1 MENLPTTNSVYTHP
15 SNQEKFKILQKKN
28 EEALQGGGTQRIE
41 AQHKKGKLT
50 ARERLEIL
58 LDEGSFEET
67 GKFVVHRAKDFGLDK
82 EHYLGDGVVTGYGTI
97 NNRLVYVYSQDFT
110 VFGGSLSET
119 HAEKIVKIMDLAMKN
134 GAPIIGL
141 NDSGGAR
148 IQEGVVSLGG
158 YADIFYRNTLASGV
172 VPQISAIMGPCAGGA
187 VYSPAITDFI
197 LMVENTSYMFV
208 TGPNVVK
215 TVTQENVTA
224 EELGGAITH
233 STKSGVT
240 HFACANE
247 VECLD
252 HIKRLMNYIPQNCED
267 DAPKEPYEMETDE
280 TRLALND
287 IIPDNTNQPYDMREV
302 IGGIVDED
310 SFFEVHKN
318 FAENIVVGFAHLA
331 GRSIGIV
338 GNQPSSM
345 AGVLDIN
352 ASVKAARFVRF
363 CDSFNIP
370 LLVLEDVPGFLP
382 GTHQEWNAIITNGAK
397 LLYAFSEATVPRVTV
412 ITRKAYGGAYD
423 VMNSKHIGADLNY
436 AWPTAEIAV
445 MGAKGAAEIIFK
457 REIASADDPEEKLQE
472 KVDEYTE
479 KFANPYRAAHR
490 GYIDEVIFP
499 QDTRTKLIRAFKML
513 ENKVVKLPKKKHGNI
528 PL

>member
-1 MENLPTTNSVYTHP
+1 MLENKGLSKL
-15 SNQEKFKILQKKN
+15 QILEQKN
-28 EEALQGGGTQRIE
+28 AEALLGGGTERIA
-41 AQHKKGKLT
+41 AQHQKGKLT
-50 ARERLEIL
+50 ARERLDLL
-58 LDEGSFEET
+58 LDAGSFEEI
-67 GKFVVHRAKDFGLDK
+67 GKFVMHRSKDFGLDQ
-82 EHYLGDGVVTGYGTI
+82 EYYLGDGVVTGYGTI
-97 NNRLVYVYSQDFT
+97 NGRLVYVFSQDFT

-119 HAEKIVKIMDLAMKN
+119 HAEKIVKIMELALKN
-134 GAPIIGL
+134 GAPVIGL

-172 VPQISAIMGPCAGGA
+172 VPQISAVMGPCAGGA

-215 TVTQENVTA
+215 TVTHENVTS
-224 EELGGAITH
+224 EELGGASTH
-233 STKSGVT
+233 STKSGIT
-240 HFACANE
+240 HFSCANE
-247 VECLD
+247 LECIQY
-252 HIKRLMNYIPQNCED
+252 IKKLLSYIPQNCED
-267 DAPKEPYEMETDE
+267 SVPLLPYEMNGNESRE
-280 TRLALND
+280 ILNA
-287 IIPDNTNQPYDMREV
+287 IIPENPNQPYDMRDV
-302 IGGIVDED
+302 IAGIIDED

-318 FAENIVVGFAHLA
+318 FGENIVVGFARLA

-338 GNQPSSM
+338 GNQPAVL

-352 ASVKAARFVRF
+352 ASTKAARFVRF
-363 CDSFNIP
+363 CDAFNIP

-382 GTHQEWNAIITNGAK
+382 GTDQEWRGIISNGAK
-397 LLYAFSEATVPRVTV
+397 LLYAFCEATVPRITV

-457 REIASADDPEEKLQE
+457 REIAQAEDPQAKLAEKIEAYQQ
-472 KVDEYTE
+472 
-479 KFANPYRAAHR
+479 KFATPYRAAHR
-490 GYIDEVIFP
+490 GFIDEVIMP
-499 QDTRTKLIRAFKML
+499 EQTRLKLIKAFKML
-513 ENKVVKLPKKKHGNI
+513 ENKATSLPRKKHGNI